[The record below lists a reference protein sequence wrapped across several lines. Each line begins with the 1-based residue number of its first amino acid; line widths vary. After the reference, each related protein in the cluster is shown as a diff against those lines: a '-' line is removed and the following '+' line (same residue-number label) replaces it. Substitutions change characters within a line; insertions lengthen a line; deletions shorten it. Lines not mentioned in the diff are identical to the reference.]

1 MLTDYRIVKDDN
13 TYQVCLV
20 EFDSDQNP
28 IKKHNLNMSA
38 DSIEELNRL
47 LVYSISSL
55 TKSVIDIAEL
65 DNDKKH
71 NNTINTALDL
81 LRNKH
86 D

>member
-28 IKKHNLNMSA
+28 IKQHSLNMSA

-55 TKSVIDIAEL
+55 TKPVIDIAEL

-71 NNTINTALDL
+71 NNAINTALDL

>member
-28 IKKHNLNMSA
+28 IKQHSLNMSG

-47 LVYSISSL
+47 LVYSLSSL
-55 TKSVIDIAEL
+55 TKPVIDIAEL

-71 NNTINTALDL
+71 NNAINTALDL